1 MLPYFNQYL
10 TQYLRITKTSQKISM
25 SLPPNS
31 TVKSKII
38 AKNSL
43 WVDPHIVLLVG
54 TQKGLFLFHSS
65 RKRKQWRIDGP
76 HIAGYEILHA
86 WLDPRDPATGY
97 AAANHTVWGVHVYH
111 TNDSGQSWSSLPEGP
126 CHKPGEYDPSLN
138 AIWFLAPG
146 PKEEPLKL
154 YAGIDPP
161 GLFVSWN
168 RGSTWEP
175 LPGLNRHPTRPSW
188 EPARGGFSV
197 HSIYVDPTDS
207 QRIYAAVS
215 AGGAFRSEDG
225 GESWKPINRGVRAEN
240 LPQRYPETGH
250 NIHRLLMH
258 PSRSERLYR
267 QCYNGTYR
275 SNDRG
280 DSWLEITAGLPS
292 DFGYA
297 LATDPRDPDTVF
309 VIPEEGQHMRAT
321 VGGRLQVYRSRSAG
335 REWEA
340 LTCGLPQEYVYVTVL
355 REAMTTDGLDPC
367 GVYFGTSSG
376 HLFASSD
383 NGEHWELIAG
393 FLPRILSVQAAVVH
407 G

>member
-1 MLPYFNQYL
+1 M
-10 TQYLRITKTSQKISM
+10 T
-25 SLPPNS
+25 
-31 TVKSKII
+31 
-38 AKNSL
+38 KNSRRR
-43 WVDPHIVLLVG
+43 VPQVVLLVG
-54 TQKGLFLFHSS
+54 AQKGLFLFYSS
-65 RKRKQWRIDGP
+65 LERQHWTIDGP

-86 WLDPRDPATGY
+86 WLDPRDPSIGY
-97 AAANHTVWGVHVYH
+97 AAAHHTVWGAHIYR
-111 TNDSGQSWSSLPEGP
+111 TDDQGQSWFSLPQVP
-126 CHKPGEYDPSLN
+126 CHRPGEQDPSLN

-161 GLFVSWN
+161 GLFVSQD
-168 RGSTWEP
+168 RGANWAP
-175 LPGLNRHPTRPSW
+175 VPGFNRHPTCPSW

-207 QRIYAAVS
+207 ERLYAAVS
-215 AGGAFRSEDG
+215 AGGAFRSEDN

-258 PSRSERLYR
+258 PARPERLYR

-275 SNDRG
+275 SDDRG
-280 DSWLEITAGLPS
+280 DHWHEITAGLPS

-297 LATDPRDPDTVF
+297 LATDPGDPDTVF
-309 VIPEEGQHMRAT
+309 VIPEESQHMRIT
-321 VGGRLQVYRSRSAG
+321 VGGRLRVYRSRNAG

-340 LTCGLPQEYVYVTVL
+340 LTYGLPQEHVYVTVL

-376 HLFASSD
+376 HLFASPD
-383 NGEHWELIAG
+383 GGERWAIIAG